1 MTGRDTPVAE
11 PHEDHRV
18 RVTDTPSS
26 AASSTSSGSSGTTS
40 SSTGGD
46 DNIVDLLRQ
55 LVGQGSHLAEQQ
67 LSLIKA
73 EIRESTND
81 VKTAVGAMAGAAVVG
96 IAGLGVVLMG
106 IAYLLGDA
114 IDNMGLGTLIVGL
127 ATLALAYMLYS
138 AGAKKMS
145 ASNLA
150 PDRTQR
156 TLQRDVEAARGNLST
171 ETKR

>member
-1 MTGRDTPVAE
+1 MTGRDTPFAD
-11 PHEDHRV
+11 PHEDHLV
-18 RVTDTPSS
+18 RVSDTP
-26 AASSTSSGSSGTTS
+26 TSGTS
-40 SSTGGD
+40 ASRSTGGGD

-106 IAYLLGDA
+106 LGYLLGDA
-114 IDNMGLGTLIVGL
+114 IDNVGLGTLIVGL
-127 ATLALAYMLYS
+127 ATLALAYLLYR

-156 TLQRDVEAARGNLST
+156 TLQRDVQAARGNLNT
-171 ETKR
+171 EQTR